1 MPPRARDPAVT
12 SRMMAAVRGKD
23 SKAEIALRHELHR
36 RGLRYRLHARDVI
49 GRPDLVVRSRKVAV
63 FVDGDFWHGNA
74 HRLRGLDRMED
85 LFPTNRKWWMKKL
98 HRNIERD
105 REVTETLRAQGWRVV
120 RVWESDVL
128 SDPTRA
134 ADTVEAVMRVR

>member
-1 MPPRARDPAVT
+1 
-12 SRMMAAVRGKD
+12 MMSAVRSKD
-23 SKAEIALRHELHR
+23 SKAEVTLRRELHR

-74 HRLRGLDRMED
+74 HRLRGLDRLED
-85 LFPTNRKWWMKKL
+85 LFPTNREWWMRKL

-105 REVTETLRAQGWRVV
+105 REVTATLKSEGWCVV
-120 RVWESDVL
+120 RIWESDVL
-128 SDPTRA
+128 ADPARA
-134 ADTVEAVMRVR
+134 ADTAEIAMRES